1 MTKKYILASISI
13 WILLIFSILYVYGI
27 KLTTFQNAIIP
38 IIILI
43 SFLVLSITLYL
54 SKRNIT
60 YNLGIIITFII
71 NISLLYNILNI
82 NSNYNYLNNLITDEF
97 KYTNY
102 NIYVL
107 KATPKYNNLEK
118 LKEKKIGVYHNN
130 YENTC
135 KIVNSKVKIQC
146 VEYMNVFSLERALKN
161 GEIQSIIISPS
172 IEKELPNKNKLRKIT
187 KIKIKEPKE
196 L

>member
-146 VEYMNVFSLERALKN
+146 VEYMNVFSL
-161 GEIQSIIISPS
+161 
-172 IEKELPNKNKLRKIT
+172 
-187 KIKIKEPKE
+187 
-196 L
+196 